1 MQFQTIIIILNL
13 CSRLDL
19 LVFLFFLLFLLLFRF
34 VLCITGFLTTFLACL
49 FAGYCIHFLFAVL
62 LIFNF
67 LREFFLQ
74 C

>member
-19 LVFLFFLLFLLLFRF
+19 LVFLLLFRF
-34 VLCITGFLTTFLACL
+34 VLCVTGFLTALLACL